1 MTTWTISELNRT
13 LPDGMVYTAHWRVSD
28 TDGDASGSVY
38 GTISFPAKDPADP
51 DFIPY
56 DNLTEATVIQWVKD
70 EMGVDTVAAHE
81 ANVQAQI
88 DKQKHPTNAVGVP
101 WTSAP
106 QPE

>member
-1 MTTWTISELNRT
+1 MNWTISSLDRS
-13 LPDGMVYTAHWRVSD
+13 LPDGFVLTAHWRVSD
-28 TDGDASGSVY
+28 TQDGFTGSVY

-56 DNLTEATVIQWVKD
+56 DDLTEAQVVGWVKD
-70 EMGVDTVAAHE
+70 EMGADTVAAHE

-101 WTSAP
+101 W
-106 QPE
+106 